1 MQLCEK
7 ETAVLLGSL
16 DTSVGVRNS
25 LIHLFLYIKVQCSNL
40 LKVDRQMTSRLMKL
54 FSETLIS
61 QFFDN
66 YFQLKKYSSAYTE
79 LVFSL
84 EVEFSMLWVIN
95 FLDSLMVDKAKRIR
109 ELTLAQLTAHRVGDS
124 DYLTSL
130 KAYLRGCKLKYA
142 YLLMI

>member
-124 DYLTSL
+124 DYLKSL